1 MLSFWLRGGVQVINR
16 CPFNGGWI
24 RSCYGEEG
32 LQRIGTHTVSCSGVT
47 LGTRDAMLV
56 YTYLV
61 GQQMDPKVTQHPLA
75 DLVPSFPP
83 SCADSTVASVTGA
96 FSRSLVVGVGRCG
109 TGKTPPR
116 YGVATCHTRTTGPR
130 TNYTSTSSTIVDQ

>member
-1 MLSFWLRGGVQVINR
+1 MVTDFSDVVFQSDPFTYQPKQWQPPAAQLAVFLEAYPNKVRPTRPRRPFFPPPAVMLFYLCGGVQVINR

-61 GQQMDPKVTQHPLA
+61 GQQMDPKVT
-75 DLVPSFPP
+75 D
-83 SCADSTVASVTGA
+83 
-96 FSRSLVVGVGRCG
+96 
-109 TGKTPPR
+109 TP
-116 YGVATCHTRTTGPR
+116 HTR
-130 TNYTSTSSTIVDQ
+130 

>member
-16 CPFNGGWI
+16 CPFNGGWV

-61 GQQMDPKVTQHPLA
+61 GQQMDPKVTQTPLA
-75 DLVPSFPP
+75 DVIFFFFH
-83 SCADSTVASVTGA
+83 G
-96 FSRSLVVGVGRCG
+96 
-109 TGKTPPR
+109 
-116 YGVATCHTRTTGPR
+116 
-130 TNYTSTSSTIVDQ
+130 